1 MKIHLM
7 MYVSLTKQ
15 ILQTILQLRY
25 YLVVTMKNGMEFP
38 ELLGLSL
45 FLVRGVLYSVLDML
59 F

>member
-7 MYVSLTKQ
+7 MYVSLTNQ
-15 ILQTILQLRY
+15 ILKTILQLRH